1 MADDSIR
8 TEVRRH
14 YANAVTTGSSC
25 CAPASTCCGP
35 ATPIQ
40 MAQAVGYSPSEL
52 GSVPE
57 GANLGL
63 GCGNPLAFAE
73 LKPGDVVVDLGSGA
87 GFDCFLATQRVG
99 AQGRVIGVDMTP
111 EMVARARALARH
123 DGASNVEFRLGE
135 IEALPVADNHA
146 DMVISNCVINLSP
159 DKPRVFA
166 EAFRVLKPGGVLMV
180 SDLVLRRPLPER
192 VRGSIEAYVG
202 CLAGASLHEEY
213 LALIAAAGFSEI
225 ETMAEST
232 YPIGSLGADE
242 TERAF
247 GKATHL
253 TDEEL
258 RDTSEAVLSVK
269 IRARKPVKPP
279 TSTPDADT
287 KQASET

>member
-1 MADDSIR
+1 MEDDSIR

-14 YANAVTTGSSC
+14 YALAVTTGSSC

-52 GSVPE
+52 GSVPD

-87 GFDCFLATQRVG
+87 GFDCFLAAQRVG
-99 AQGRVIGVDMTP
+99 TQGRVIGVDMTP

-135 IEALPVADNHA
+135 IEALPVADSCA
-146 DMVISNCVINLSP
+146 DMVISNCVINLAP

-180 SDLVLRRPLPER
+180 SDLVLQRPLPER
-192 VRGSIEAYVG
+192 VRASVEAYVG
-202 CLAGASLHEEY
+202 CISGASIREDY
-213 LALIAAAGFSEI
+213 LAMISAAGFEQVQVLSED
-225 ETMAEST
+225 T
-232 YPIGSLGADE
+232 YPIGSSNPDA
-242 TERAF
+242 TEIAVME
-247 GKATHL
+247 ATGL
-253 TDEEL
+253 STEEL
-258 RDTSEAVLSVK
+258 RATAEAVVSIKV
-269 IRARKPVKPP
+269 RAVRPEPVH
-279 TSTPDADT
+279 PDGEQT
-287 KQASET
+287 RRTG